1 MTFPSVGSLLDN
13 KNSYSYSYIVFDKMS
28 DGRYITFS
36 VCKCRKHNMVDR
48 DRNKDAT

>member
-1 MTFPSVGSLLDN
+1 MYLYYNIRLLFMFSLF
-13 KNSYSYSYIVFDKMS
+13 SYIVFDKMS
-28 DGRYITFS
+28 DGYITFS

>member
-1 MTFPSVGSLLDN
+1 MYLYYNIRLLFMFSLF
-13 KNSYSYSYIVFDKMS
+13 SYIVFDKMS